1 MYEVPARC
9 ECFVRVRSLPALD
22 QAVREVIV
30 LAADLSDEAM
40 PGLVVDYDYYTG
52 DPPCSV
58 DRAVDRVT

>member
-1 MYEVPARC
+1 
-9 ECFVRVRSLPALD
+9 VRSLPALD